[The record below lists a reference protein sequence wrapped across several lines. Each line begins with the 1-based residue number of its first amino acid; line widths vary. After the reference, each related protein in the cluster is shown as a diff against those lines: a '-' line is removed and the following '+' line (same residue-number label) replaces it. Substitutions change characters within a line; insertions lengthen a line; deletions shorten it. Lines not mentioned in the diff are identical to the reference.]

1 MKNSLP
7 ILSLLAAVA
16 AFLAACS
23 SAPKSQA
30 VLLDPLVEKS
40 IECGKIQERFT
51 PDGRLEVLAYVHNL
65 ENRRLQ
71 VQVNCVFKDENGFPT
86 EGDETPFRNLILTEN
101 AEEPVM
107 FTSLNDKAKICVIR
121 IREAH

>member
-7 ILSLLAAVA
+7 ILSLVAAVA
-16 AFLAACS
+16 AFLTACS

-40 IECGKIQERFT
+40 VECDKVIERIT
-51 PDGRLEVLAYVHNL
+51 PDGRLEVLAYVRNR

-71 VQVNCVFKDENGFPT
+71 LQVNCVFKDENGFPT

-107 FTSLNDKAKICVIR
+107 FTSLNNKAKICIIR